1 MKLDNN
7 EDKDEYLE
15 KKYTNNQLT
24 IKINPKVIF
33 IQNKIPKYVATPFP
47 PLNFNQ
53 TGKTCPINTDKA
65 EM

>member
-53 TGKTCPINTDKA
+53 IGKI
-65 EM
+65 